1 MSYNIVLLFRIKQD
15 ITSIKDEIMENFTD
29 IDGLELL
36 DALEIGFDLTD
47 YQPEV
52 DSSEE
57 GSL

>member
-1 MSYNIVLLFRIKQD
+1 
-15 ITSIKDEIMENFTD
+15 MENFTD